1 MFDRLSERWDAS
13 PLLQLVAPV
22 LCVAWEAMLF
32 TRLFFIGLPGS
43 PSPSLLLPVLL
54 LLALGCAALFVR
66 HRWPLAVALAEAMS
80 IALLSLMGVTS
91 ETGAL
96 ALVAAYACVARGSQR
111 DALAGTTTIVA
122 AQAFACT
129 QDVMAPTGG
138 AAVGGTASTWG
149 FMLTYVVFL
158 SPTILTIALGAIS
171 RLRYDRRRAR
181 QAEAAAERARA
192 EELARVAEARDA
204 ALRRGRIAAEL
215 HDSVGH
221 DLTAIVALSEGLAGT
236 TGDDELDRASR
247 TRAGPSARSRARGMP
262 NLRGRR

>member
-122 AQAFACT
+122 A
-129 QDVMAPTGG
+129 
-138 AAVGGTASTWG
+138 
-149 FMLTYVVFL
+149 
-158 SPTILTIALGAIS
+158 
-171 RLRYDRRRAR
+171 
-181 QAEAAAERARA
+181 
-192 EELARVAEARDA
+192 
-204 ALRRGRIAAEL
+204 
-215 HDSVGH
+215 
-221 DLTAIVALSEGLAGT
+221 
-236 TGDDELDRASR
+236 
-247 TRAGPSARSRARGMP
+247 
-262 NLRGRR
+262 